1 MLDASNNFKE
11 ESLLRVQDLAKFYP
25 AKSGAFRKGSIS
37 VKAVDGVSLS
47 LQRQE
52 TLAIVGESGSGKST
66 LGRAI
71 MKLQE
76 PDRGTI
82 EFLGEDITKYTVKQM
97 RPVRRDMQ
105 MVFQDPRSSLNPRM
119 TVEAIISEPLEVHG
133 GRSGNSVRAAVK
145 SLLDLVGLEQSSLQR
160 YAHEFSGGQRQR
172 IAIAR
177 ALALEPKLIVA
188 DEAVSALDVSVQ
200 AQVLNLLERLKSD
213 LNLSY
218 IFISH
223 DMSVVEYIS
232 DRVAVLYLGQIVE
245 TATTREIFTEPR
257 HPYTK
262 ALMAATPVVDPK
274 RRSAPKILRGEIPSP
289 LSPPS
294 GCPFHTRCE
303 IAVSQCKEI
312 KPILSAIG
320 ESHFVACSEV
330 TTEALKRINN
340 KEERL

>member
-1 MLDASNNFKE
+1 MLDVPSGPNDSSF
-11 ESLLRVQDLAKFYP
+11 LRVQDLAKFYTM
-25 AKSGAFRKGSIS
+25 KRGAFRGRSTF

-47 LQRQE
+47 LQRKE

-82 EFLGEDITKYTVKQM
+82 EFLGADITKYTVKQM

-133 GRSGNSVRAAVK
+133 SQSGKPVRVAVK

-177 ALALEPKLIVA
+177 ALALEPKLIIA

-200 AQVLNLLERLKSD
+200 AQVLNLLESLKSD

-223 DMSVVEYIS
+223 DMGVVEYIS

-274 RRSAPKILRGEIPSP
+274 RRSPPKILRGEIPSP
-289 LSPPS
+289 ISPPS

-303 IAVSQCKEI
+303 IAVSQCKEV
-312 KPILSAIG
+312 KPRLSALG
-320 ESHFVACSEV
+320 ESHFVACTEV
-330 TTEALKRINN
+330 QAEALRGINTT
-340 KEERL
+340 EERL

>member
-1 MLDASNNFKE
+1 MLDAPSKPKDS
-11 ESLLRVQDLAKFYP
+11 SLLRVRDLAKFYP
-25 AKSGAFRKGSIS
+25 TKRRAFHRMPTL

-82 EFLGEDITKYTVKQM
+82 EFLGVDITKYTVKQM

-119 TVEAIISEPLEVHG
+119 TVEAIISEPLEVH
-133 GRSGNSVRAAVK
+133 SGLSGKSVRAAVK
-145 SLLDLVGLEQSSLQR
+145 SLLDLVGLEQSSFQR

-177 ALALEPKLIVA
+177 ALALEPKLIIA

-262 ALMAATPVVDPK
+262 ALMAATPVVDRKVRSPPK
-274 RRSAPKILRGEIPSP
+274 VLRGEIPSP

-303 IAVSQCKEI
+303 IAVSQCKEV
-312 KPILSAIG
+312 KPRLSALG
-320 ESHFVACSEV
+320 ESHFVACTEV
-330 TTEALKRINN
+330 
-340 KEERL
+340 

>member
-133 GRSGNSVRAAVK
+133 GRSVTLFVLQLK
-145 SLLDLVGLEQSSLQR
+145 VCLILL
-160 YAHEFSGGQRQR
+160 A
-172 IAIAR
+172 
-177 ALALEPKLIVA
+177 
-188 DEAVSALDVSVQ
+188 
-200 AQVLNLLERLKSD
+200 
-213 LNLSY
+213 
-218 IFISH
+218 
-223 DMSVVEYIS
+223 
-232 DRVAVLYLGQIVE
+232 
-245 TATTREIFTEPR
+245 
-257 HPYTK
+257 
-262 ALMAATPVVDPK
+262 
-274 RRSAPKILRGEIPSP
+274 
-289 LSPPS
+289 
-294 GCPFHTRCE
+294 
-303 IAVSQCKEI
+303 
-312 KPILSAIG
+312 
-320 ESHFVACSEV
+320 
-330 TTEALKRINN
+330 
-340 KEERL
+340 